1 MRRRILLA
9 GATGAI
15 GRRLTR
21 LLRDADLVVFGTT
34 RSPAKAQEL
43 RALGIEPLVVDVFDA
58 QALTDAVARA
68 RPDVVIHQLTEL
80 PAALPPDQ
88 MAAAAPRNARI
99 RDEDTGNLV
108 RAALAAGAKRFVAQ
122 SIAWAYAPGPLPHVE
137 DDPLDVGA
145 TGGRAVSVGGVVAL
159 ENYVLRTPGLD
170 GVVLR
175 YGQLYGPGTGFDAP
189 NGSIPLHVDAAA
201 DAAFLA
207 LGKGSPGAFN
217 IAERNG
223 DASTR
228 KAVSELGWRA
238 EFRLE
243 DVLGSVS
250 CVDGPCGAS
259 GKLTLHGRVAVMCPV
274 C

>member
-99 RDEDTGNLV
+99 RDEGTGNLV

-122 SIAWAYAPGPLPHVE
+122 SIAWAYAPGPLPRVIQRK
-137 DDPLDVGA
+137 PC
-145 TGGRAVSVGGVVAL
+145 R
-159 ENYVLRTPGLD
+159 
-170 GVVLR
+170 
-175 YGQLYGPGTGFDAP
+175 
-189 NGSIPLHVDAAA
+189 AAA
-201 DAAFLA
+201 IALSLFSAKISRISGRGSAASRTMLSSVFRRAAMARGLA
-207 LGKGSPGAFN
+207 PDRTGL
-217 IAERNG
+217 
-223 DASTR
+223 
-228 KAVSELGWRA
+228 
-238 EFRLE
+238 
-243 DVLGSVS
+243 
-250 CVDGPCGAS
+250 
-259 GKLTLHGRVAVMCPV
+259 
-274 C
+274 